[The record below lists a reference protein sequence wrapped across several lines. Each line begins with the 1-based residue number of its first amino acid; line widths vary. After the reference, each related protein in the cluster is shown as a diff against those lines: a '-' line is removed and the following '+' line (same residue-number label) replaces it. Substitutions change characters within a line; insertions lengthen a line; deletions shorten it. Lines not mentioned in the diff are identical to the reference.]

1 MWTQVSLNNA
11 LRAFLE
17 GRDVRI
23 WEEDTVK
30 SLSEV
35 LSEIP
40 DSVVFLVDKDA
51 DATQTV
57 TATISGLPEEAS
69 VQRVSEAIGDAI
81 RRRVNDATAAA
92 PEAEEPEESEAGAE
106 PEPDPPPKAV
116 RAKKQ
121 LEEAEK
127 NFQKRKIGDIG
138 KLRSL
143 RAAGW
148 PLKKLAEEF
157 GCSEA
162 TVYNTMKREGI
173 E

>member
-11 LRAFLE
+11 LMAFLE

-51 DATQTV
+51 DAAPAQDIPMDKLV
-57 TATISGLPEEAS
+57 EFVVDGPPEE
-69 VQRVSEAIGDAI
+69 
-81 RRRVNDATAAA
+81 
-92 PEAEEPEESEAGAE
+92 EPSTEESEKAE
-106 PEPDPPPKAV
+106 PEPESEPDPPPKV
-116 RAKKQ
+116 TRAKKQ
-121 LEEAEK
+121 LDEAEK
-127 NFQKRKIGDIG
+127 AYQSRKISDIG

-148 PLKKLAEEF
+148 DVEKIATEF
-157 GCSEA
+157 GCSGQ
-162 TVYNTMKREGI
+162 TVRNTMKREGI